1 MLNLCRIW
9 TSLSFILSFLIPQPQ
24 YNIWFFNFFHISC
37 FLNMQV
43 YPCFGRSKCQYFLTI
58 LKFFNYF
65 KFFCLL
71 CVWELAVV
79 LVWKSEGTC
88 RSMFSPSVMWSLRDE
103 LQPSGLAVPFLTEPP
118 YQPQSILVFTLNGV
132 RLNCAFNFDILVLI
146 PQKYCNCLQ
155 AFRFLDLPDRKQ
167 GGELSYPCSVD
178 HRGKYSLSSMLTM
191 DPIVDIITKLESFCS
206 CFF

>member
-24 YNIWFFNFFHISC
+24 YSIWFFNFFHISC

-43 YPCFGRSKCQYFLTI
+43 YPCFSRSKCQYFLTI

-65 KFFCLL
+65 QIFCLL

-79 LVWKSEGTC
+79 LVWKSQRTC
-88 RSMFSPSVMWSLRDE
+88 RSMFSPSVMWSLR
-103 LQPSGLAVPFLTEPP
+103 AVPFLTEPS
-118 YQPQSILVFTLNGV
+118 YRPQSILVFTLNGF
-132 RLNCAFNFDILVLI
+132 RLNCAFNFDILAVI

-155 AFRFLDLPDRKQ
+155 VSDQPFVFWICLMGSRVANLAT
-167 GGELSYPCSVD
+167 PCSVD

-191 DPIVDIITKLESFCS
+191 DPIVDLITKLGSFCS